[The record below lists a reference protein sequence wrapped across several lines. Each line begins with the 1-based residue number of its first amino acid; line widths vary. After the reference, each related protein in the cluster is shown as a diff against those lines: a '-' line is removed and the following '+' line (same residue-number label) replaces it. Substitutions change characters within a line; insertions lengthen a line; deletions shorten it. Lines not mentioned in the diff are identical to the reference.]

1 MNKIEFEEIVKNRC
15 NDINEILTNK
25 AKEYAK
31 LDRLHNFKEAGRILN
46 ITPEEA
52 LKGMTTKHTIC
63 INDMIED
70 CKYNNFDRPI
80 EYVKEKIGDEIN
92 YLILLEALLTERI
105 KNKEHEHNNRQR
117 N

>member
-1 MNKIEFEEIVKNRC
+1 MNTEEFEAIVHNRC

-31 LDRLHNFKEAGRILN
+31 GDRLHNFKEAARIQN

-52 LKGMTTKHTIC
+52 LKGMTIKHTIC

-70 CKYNNFDRPI
+70 IKYNRFNRDIPYI
-80 EYVKEKIGDEIN
+80 KEKIGDEIN

-105 KNKEHEHNNRQR
+105 KNPIICL
-117 N
+117 